1 MSLNRRSPR
10 RGLACA
16 YNRDLAHKH
25 FHTHAGGATVQSG
38 GLYVTEGGATVK
50 DTGLYVLNA
59 SQTIYNGGLR
69 VRNGTVHVETMKNR
83 STIMRVAAKGN
94 GFDGA
99 VIRAESYQAAT
110 GTDNTYKLFEAVYD
124 ADGTPTKVFSIT
136 GKPRTQV
143 CGSAVRLARLRS
155 ISFLGTCA
163 HISGGQWRPHGGGRR
178 DDPEWRAQRFGGR

>member
-1 MSLNRRSPR
+1 M
-10 RGLACA
+10 
-16 YNRDLAHKH
+16 YI
-25 FHTHAGGATVQSG
+25 HAGGATVTSG

-59 SQTIYNGGLR
+59 SQTIYNGGLQ
-69 VRNGTVHVETMKNR
+69 VSNGTVVVETMRNR

-143 CGSAVRLARLRS
+143 RAPAAQLARFRS
-155 ISFLGTCA
+155 TSILGTCA
-163 HISGGQWRPHGGGRR
+163 LTFRWTAEASPWWGALRSGAAGSTSRR
-178 DDPEWRAQRFGGR
+178 EVSARV